1 VSINKKHNTCRIGVG
16 VKNMAK
22 PKINE
27 EICIGCGTCESLC
40 PKVFKVEDGKSHVIA
55 DDCGDCN
62 CQEAVD
68 SCPVSAIS
76 LE

>member
-1 VSINKKHNTCRIGVG
+1 MTK
-16 VKNMAK
+16 VKVNQ
-22 PKINE
+22 

-40 PKVFKVEDGKSHVIA
+40 PEIFKLENGKSQVIS

-62 CQEAVD
+62 CQEVID

-76 LE
+76 MEE